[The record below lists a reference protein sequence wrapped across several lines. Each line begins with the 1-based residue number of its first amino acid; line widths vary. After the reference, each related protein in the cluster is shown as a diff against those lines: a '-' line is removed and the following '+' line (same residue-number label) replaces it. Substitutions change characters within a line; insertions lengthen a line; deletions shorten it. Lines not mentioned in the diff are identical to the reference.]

1 VYERGTTTNYC
12 YRKVTIHTVISIAA
26 KTVKLALVLGSG
38 AAYLCS
44 QKLID
49 VWTNINH
56 WSNIH
61 WKSYR

>member
-1 VYERGTTTNYC
+1 MDSVWIVYERGTTTNYC
-12 YRKVTIHTVISIAA
+12 CRKVTIHTVISIAA

-49 VWTNINH
+49 V
-56 WSNIH
+56 
-61 WKSYR
+61 